1 MKSKSTLSIAP
12 YYGGKGRMAHFIAER
27 LDYSDSDVFVT
38 PFGGMCRVLLNKPRH
53 KLECYN
59 DFDSGLCSL
68 MRILSDPQKAVE
80 LIQRLYY
87 KTEYS
92 QGEFDRQ
99 KAIYDYAKTDLE
111 EYSRE
116 RLRQAL
122 IMHGIATPHG
132 AGKLLDK
139 IFSQTMQGEKKPMP
153 AELKNALAKDAAFQT
168 QFTDL
173 LADWLDAYQIKEQAI
188 LERTPDIGKY
198 ISDMDLAVATY
209 VVFQQSRD
217 GMGQAWSKEKF
228 KTTDQYLK
236 QVLELYEC
244 AERLEGVEVFQIDAI
259 DFFREFQ
266 FVDVNLPDEEADQGF
281 LRLNEWINNPRVMMY
296 CDPSYISVEDE
307 AKLLEGID
315 VEQEDSLSEAIERK
329 YAGKMPRNLGKVYA
343 RSFGYDDQENFLR
356 CIQKARCRILVS
368 NYDLMLY
375 NKYLNES
382 TGWRREEFITTTGVG
397 GKIDNTRIEVVW
409 YNY

>member
-1 MKSKSTLSIAP
+1 MRNKSTLSIAP

-27 LDYSDSDVFVT
+27 LDYSGSDVFVT

-59 DFDSGLCSL
+59 DFDSGLCAL
-68 MRILSDPQKAVE
+68 MRVLSDPQKAAE
-80 LIQRLYY
+80 LIQRLYHE
-87 KTEYS
+87 TEYS
-92 QGEFDRQ
+92 QEEFDCQ
-99 KAIYDYAKTDLE
+99 KAVYDYAKTDLE

-116 RLRQAL
+116 RLRRAL
-122 IMHGIATPHG
+122 IMHGIATPHS

-139 IFSQTMQGEKKPMP
+139 IFSQAMQGEKKSMP

-188 LERTPDIGKY
+188 LERTPDIGEY

-236 QVLELYEC
+236 QVLKLYEC

-315 VEQEDSLSEAIERK
+315 VEQEDCLSEAIKRK

-368 NYDLMLY
+368 NYDLVLY

>member
-1 MKSKSTLSIAP
+1 
-12 YYGGKGRMAHFIAER
+12 MAHFIAER
-27 LDYSDSDVFVT
+27 LDYNDSDVFVT

-53 KLECYN
+53 NLECYN
-59 DFDSGLCSL
+59 DFDSGLCAL
-68 MRILSDPQKAVE
+68 MRVLSDPQKAAE
-80 LIQRLYY
+80 LIQRLYRE
-87 KTEYS
+87 TEYS
-92 QGEFDRQ
+92 QEEFDRQ
-99 KAIYDYAKTDLE
+99 KAIYDYARADLE

-122 IMHGIATPHG
+122 IMHGIATPHS

-139 IFSQTMQGEKKPMP
+139 IFAQAMRGEKKSMP
-153 AELKNALAKDAAFQT
+153 AELKNTLAKDAAFQT

-173 LADWLDAYQIKEQAI
+173 LTDWLEAYQIKEQAI
-188 LERTPDIGKY
+188 LERTPDIGEY
-198 ISDMDLAVATY
+198 ISDMDLAMATY

-236 QVLELYEC
+236 QVLKLYEC

-266 FVDVNLPDEEADQGF
+266 FLDVNLPDEEIDAGH
-281 LRLNEWINNPRVMMY
+281 LTLNEWINNPRVMMY

-315 VEQEDSLSEAIERK
+315 VEQEDSLSEAIKRK

-368 NYDLMLY
+368 NYDLVLY